1 MRSGRVTDVSEQ
13 SSGTPNGAET
23 GPGEWERDSGK
34 WIGDKGVRSK
44 GQRERLGAKESA
56 ETSLLFLV

>member
-1 MRSGRVTDVSEQ
+1 MSL
-13 SSGTPNGAET
+13 SSHLGLRMGLKL
-23 GPGEWERDSGK
+23 GLGSGK
-34 WIGDKGVRSK
+34 GVQGSGLGIRALEAK